1 MIMMKKMMM
10 GGMMKMNKLEVIKA
24 IGIDNWSKFEEWM
37 NGQTVGM
44 EDGELDYYKWDV
56 ERFISLLNRGELDE
70 ENRYA

>member
-1 MIMMKKMMM
+1 
-10 GGMMKMNKLEVIKA
+10 MNKLEVIKA